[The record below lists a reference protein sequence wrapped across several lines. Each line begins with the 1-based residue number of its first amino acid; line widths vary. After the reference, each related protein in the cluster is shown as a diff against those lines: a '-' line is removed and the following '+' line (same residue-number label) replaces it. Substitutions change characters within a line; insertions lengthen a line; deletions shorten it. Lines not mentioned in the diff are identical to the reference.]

1 MDKKSNSR
9 TMAWIKNAAAV
20 VFWILVWQLIVV
32 MLDKKSGNAMGG
44 NLLVASPLETIKTL
58 FSLVRTIAFW
68 KAVGYSFAKIASG
81 FFLALVA
88 GVLCAVL
95 ASAFGV
101 VRALLNPVLRLIKA
115 VPVASFIILALF
127 WLSSSKNLSV
137 LISFLMVLPVIY
149 TNVLQGIEATD
160 RELLEMATVFR
171 VSVGKRIRYIYIPA
185 VMPYFVSACS
195 VGLGFCFKSGIAA
208 EIIGLPADSIGE
220 RLYEAKLYL
229 LTEELFAW
237 TAVIVLVSV
246 VFEKAVMLLVRAV
259 AKKLAGSVKNGE
271 SVAEETTEL
280 PDNGNVRSE
289 SGQETNDGGIPAA
302 GMGQQVRVPEMIE
315 EMWDDERS
323 AGMTDMS
330 EAECSK
336 VFGLFGVSKSFE
348 DKRVVAD
355 FSLPVTPGET
365 VALMGASG
373 CGKSTVGKLMLG
385 LLCADKGE
393 IKRPERLGA
402 VFQEDRLCKEFDAVT
417 NIAMV
422 TGDRKAAEEA
432 LAEVGLA
439 DSKGKPV
446 AALSGGMKR
455 RVAIVRAL
463 LSDGELLVLDEP
475 FTGLDAGNKRQVA
488 AYVKEKLQGRS
499 ALLITHNE
507 WEAAELADR
516 VVRIP

>member
-1 MDKKSNSR
+1 MDKQSR
-9 TMAWIKNAAAV
+9 KHSIAWIKRAAAV
-20 VFWILVWQLIVV
+20 VFWIFVWQAVV
-32 MLDKKSGNAMGG
+32 MILDKKGGNSMGG
-44 NLLVASPLETIKTL
+44 SLLVASPFETVKTL
-58 FSLVRTIAFW
+58 ISLIQTAEFW

-81 FFLALVA
+81 FFLALAA
-88 GVLCAVL
+88 GVFCAVL

-160 RELLEMATVFR
+160 RELLEMASVFR
-171 VSVGKRIRYIYIPA
+171 ISVGKRIRYIYIPA

-208 EIIGLPADSIGE
+208 EIIGLPTNSIGE

-246 VFEKAVMLLVRAV
+246 VFEKAVMLLVKAL
-259 AKKLAGSVKNGE
+259 AKALAGSVKTVDADVKDSEEPQGNDKAVKKYE
-271 SVAEETTEL
+271 TETTGGQVFVTEKEQPAFAEVFSEMQEVLTGPAGTL
-280 PDNGNVRSE
+280 PVNSASE
-289 SGQETNDGGIPAA
+289 G
-302 GMGQQVRVPEMIE
+302 
-315 EMWDDERS
+315 
-323 AGMTDMS
+323 
-330 EAECSK
+330 
-336 VFGLFGVSKSFE
+336 FGLFGVTKRFE
-348 DKRVVAD
+348 DKTVVKD
-355 FSLPVTPGET
+355 FSLAVAQGEK

-385 LLCADKGE
+385 LLSADEGRV
-393 IKRPERLGA
+393 KRPARLGA

-422 TGDRKAAEEA
+422 TGDRQAAEAA
-432 LAEVGLA
+432 LAEVGLS
-439 DSKGKPV
+439 DIKGKPV

-475 FTGLDAGNKRQVA
+475 FTGLDAANKQQVT

-499 ALLITHNE
+499 VLLITHNE
-507 WEAAELADR
+507 REATELADR
-516 VVRIP
+516 VVRMSV